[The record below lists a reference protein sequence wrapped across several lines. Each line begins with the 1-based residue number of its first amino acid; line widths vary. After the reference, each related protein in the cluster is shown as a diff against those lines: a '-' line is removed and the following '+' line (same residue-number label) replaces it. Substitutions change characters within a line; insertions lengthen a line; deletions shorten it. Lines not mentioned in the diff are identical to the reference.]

1 MDSSEGTQGVDQV
14 TAAALAVALVV
25 NVVILVLALV
35 WARRNRPDTV
45 GRATGQRPPTKPDGP
60 WWDGRG
66 ERGGIL
72 GQGMPRSDGAQPDA
86 EADRRG
92 DEPAGHPRAAIIF
105 ESLESAAA
113 WRGMLTLEAAR
124 VTRYGR
130 PATIVIADLEGL
142 DRLAARLGPES
153 VERLLPAVAATLR
166 REARSADRIAR
177 LASAR
182 FGILLPETGEVDAI
196 NWVERVRDSTDLWLE
211 ASAVSLRIAF
221 GWAELGP
228 DSDVEAVLE
237 QARERLDAE
246 RRSTRSNGRA
256 DAPSRTD
263 RPSGNHRSSARDTP
277 PAPARET
284 APPTVPG
291 TSGSPLAAG

>member
-1 MDSSEGTQGVDQV
+1 VDQV

-25 NVVILVLALV
+25 NIVILVLALV
-35 WARRNRPDTV
+35 WARRNRQETAARGDVP
-45 GRATGQRPPTKPDGP
+45 RPPTSAVGP

-66 ERGGIL
+66 DRGGIL
-72 GQGMPRSDGAQPDA
+72 GDSGARPEAGGTDTDAPPRTDDSP
-86 EADRRG
+86 
-92 DEPAGHPRAAIIF
+92 GHPRAAVIF
-105 ESLESAAA
+105 ESLETAAA

-196 NWVERVRDSTDLWLE
+196 NWVERVRDGTDLWLE

-228 DSDVEAVLE
+228 DADVEAVLE

-246 RRSTRSNGRA
+246 RRGTRASGRN
-256 DAPSRTD
+256 DATPSRPD
-263 RPSGNHRSSARDTP
+263 RPSGNHRSLG
-277 PAPARET
+277 RET
-284 APPTVPG
+284 GSSAAPG
-291 TSGSPLAAG
+291 TSSSPLAAG